1 MVAVTR
7 RRKKM
12 RSPKIYGYGVGVICA
27 VIAAT
32 HAPGLT
38 HHLHWKA
45 TIIWGVIAVLAAAFS
60 SVFFADKT

>member
-1 MVAVTR
+1 M
-7 RRKKM
+7 KM
-12 RSPKIYGYGVGVICA
+12 DSLKNYGYVVAAILA

-45 TIIWGVIAVLAAAFS
+45 TLIWAVVAIAVAVGSAFLP
-60 SVFFADKT
+60 DKAGA

>member
-1 MVAVTR
+1 MD
-7 RRKKM
+7 
-12 RSPKIYGYGVGVICA
+12 SPKIYAYIAAVVCA

-45 TIIWGVIAVLAAAFS
+45 TLIWGVVAIAAAVWSTFLP
-60 SVFFADKT
+60 AKA

>member
-1 MVAVTR
+1 MDSM
-7 RRKKM
+7 KN
-12 RSPKIYGYGVGVICA
+12 YGYGVAVICA

-45 TIIWGVIAVLAAAFS
+45 TLIWGVIAIAVAVGSTFLP
-60 SVFFADKT
+60 DKAKA

>member
-1 MVAVTR
+1 MD
-7 RRKKM
+7 
-12 RSPKIYGYGVGVICA
+12 SLKIYGGYCVAVVCA

-45 TIIWGVIAVLAAAFS
+45 TLIWGVVAIAVAVGSGFLPNKLRS
-60 SVFFADKT
+60 PR

>member
-1 MVAVTR
+1 MG
-7 RRKKM
+7 
-12 RSPKIYGYGVGVICA
+12 SPKIYGYGVAVVCA

-45 TIIWGVIAVLAAAFS
+45 TLIWGVVAIAAAVGSAFLPN
-60 SVFFADKT
+60 KTRA